1 MKFQEGDYVI
11 GNEKANE
18 DYCITRQG
26 FKGIV
31 ANVYTGANEEEV
43 MDIEALEDLN
53 DPENGTF
60 VKKGHRFYSLRVE
73 DFNHFDPYKPTVLL
87 TDLLKG

>member
-18 DYCITRQG
+18 DYGITRQG

-31 ANVYTGANEEEV
+31 ANVYTDANEEEV
-43 MDIEALEDLN
+43 MDIEAFEDLN
-53 DPENGTF
+53 VPEKGTF
-60 VKKGHRFYSLRVE
+60 IKTGHRFYNLRVE
-73 DFNHFDPYKPTVLL
+73 DFDPYKPTVLL
-87 TDLLKG
+87 TDLLKGVSV